1 LAQEAALQKCVIE
14 VIQARLVD
22 SVHDCSEGGIAVALA
37 ESGFHR
43 DVGVRVKLTSGGLP
57 PEYVLFGEEVSR
69 IAISCDPQNLSRI
82 QQIAVKYGVAAEP
95 IGETAPKK
103 FEISVDDAVVV
114 SASVSDLK
122 DAWQHALQKALHVET
137 EERLVPAV
145 VQRS

>member
-1 LAQEAALQKCVIE
+1 M
-14 VIQARLVD
+14 IQAGLVD
-22 SVHDCSEGGIAVALA
+22 SAHDCSEGGIAVGLA
-37 ESGFHR
+37 ESGFRHE
-43 DVGVRVKLTSGGLP
+43 VGMKVKLTSGGLP
-57 PEYVLFGEEVSR
+57 AEYVLFGEDVSR
-69 IAISCDPQNLSRI
+69 ILISCDPENLSRI

-95 IGETAPKK
+95 IGETAPQK

-122 DAWQHALQKALHVET
+122 DAWQHALERALHVET